1 MTEIKFGFC
10 LPIFAWPS
18 AGLFRTPSFEQLDVQ
33 RCMQLG
39 VLAEQLGYHSLWAA
53 DHVMLGKDE
62 AILEGWTTLAA
73 VAGMT
78 KRVQLGIIHYNHV
91 FRHPSMTAKMIAT
104 LDQISGGRMIHFVD
118 FGNNQREFLA
128 YGLHDLQ
135 GDIDTARKQR
145 IAEMIEGLDLTLAL
159 WSADAPITVNGP
171 TYHVKDA
178 VCTPKPLQQPRP
190 AIWMGEV
197 WPGIVEAT
205 VKYAD
210 AWNTVP
216 VPVAEL
222 KRRLALLEAE
232 CNVQGRDFATLE
244 KTLEIQVLVAP
255 TLDGL
260 REKLK
265 RMLALVPVAQTPVAQ
280 TPVAQTPAGGTPNP
294 QVIAFA
300 NGETDELPEELR
312 TTWLAGTPEQVIARV
327 QECVELGF
335 THFMLWF
342 VDAPDD
348 SGLRLFA
355 EQVMPKINTAVKA

>member
-1 MTEIKFGFC
+1 MA
-10 LPIFAWPS
+10 LA
-18 AGLFRTPSFEQLDVQ
+18 A
-33 RCMQLG
+33 
-39 VLAEQLGYHSLWAA
+39 LAEQLGYHSLWAA
-53 DHVMLGKDE
+53 DHIMLGKDE

-73 VAGMT
+73 AAGMT
-78 KRVQLGIIHYNHV
+78 KKAKLGIIHYNHV
-91 FRHPSMTAKMIAT
+91 FRHPAMTAKMIAT
-104 LDQISGGRMIHFVD
+104 LDQISGGRVIHFVD
-118 FGNNQREFLA
+118 FGNNAREFLA

-135 GDIDTARKQR
+135 GDVETARRQR
-145 IAEMIEGLDLTLAL
+145 IAEMVEGLDLTLAL
-159 WSADAPITVNGP
+159 WAADQPITVNGP

-190 AIWMGEV
+190 PIWMGEV

-222 KRRLALLEAE
+222 KRRLAMLEEE
-232 CNVQGRDFATLE
+232 CKKQGRDFATLE
-244 KTLEIQVLVAP
+244 KTLEIQILIAP

-265 RMLALVPVAQTPVAQ
+265 KMLALV
-280 TPVAQTPAGGTPNP
+280 PAGGTPNP
-294 QVIAFA
+294 QVVAFA

-312 TTWLAGTPEQVIARV
+312 TTWLAGTPEMVAARV
-327 QECVELGF
+327 QECVDLGF

-355 EQVMPKINTAVKA
+355 EQVLPKFE